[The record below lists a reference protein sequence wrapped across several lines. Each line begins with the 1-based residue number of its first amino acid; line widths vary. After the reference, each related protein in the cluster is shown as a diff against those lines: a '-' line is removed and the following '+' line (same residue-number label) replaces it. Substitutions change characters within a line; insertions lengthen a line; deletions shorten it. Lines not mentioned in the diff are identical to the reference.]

1 MKALRLAVLVLG
13 LVPAPS
19 LAQEKDIDAL
29 MEKAVGLHQGGDLE
43 GAAALYVE
51 VLRAVPGASRVR
63 SNLGAAYAGLGRYD
77 EAIAEYRKALDVEE
91 DPSVRQNLALS
102 LLKTGRL
109 EEAAEEAAR
118 VLQAQAG
125 NRNMILVTADCRLR
139 LGQDEKV
146 VELLKPVAEADPES
160 KAVAYML
167 GTALLNLGRTE
178 EAQVVMDRVF
188 RDDSPEARLLLGAMQ
203 ARRGDTAAA
212 VALYEKALA
221 ANPRIPLAHFLL
233 GQSLLE
239 KSDWEGA
246 AAAFRQEVEIDP
258 NHFESNLML
267 GNLLRKEGRHDEALR
282 YLTHAS
288 RLKGNDLAVRFA
300 LGATYVAM
308 GRAEDGVPLLEEVEK
323 AIPDHL
329 PTRMY
334 LAQAYV
340 KLGRGAD
347 ATRERAA
354 AVRLQQE
361 ADARSFEGARDR
373 LDDVLG
379 RPRPSAPSPAKP
391 PGEPAP

>member
-1 MKALRLAVLVLG
+1 M
-13 LVPAPS
+13 
-19 LAQEKDIDAL
+19 
-29 MEKAVGLHQGGDLE
+29 
-43 GAAALYVE
+43 
-51 VLRAVPGASRVR
+51 PGASRVR

-160 KAVAYML
+160 KAVA
-167 GTALLNLGRTE
+167 
-178 EAQVVMDRVF
+178 
-188 RDDSPEARLLLGAMQ
+188 
-203 ARRGDTAAA
+203 
-212 VALYEKALA
+212 

-288 RLKGNDLAVRFA
+288 RLKGDDLAVRFA

-308 GRAEDGVPLLEEVEK
+308 GRAEEGVPLLEEVEK